1 MIVLQKSLSL
11 KHGDV
16 RQMRIRRLMMMQL
29 TKQLF
34 SSSPVTSPVSLI
46 RFSVIAIVF
55 LLLESCATFTQD
67 EQYVRENT
75 LLLAMEEYQRKAS
88 SCKSAGGV
96 IVIKLRATRIKRKFN
111 RFDYLFARCH

>member
-16 RQMRIRRLMMMQL
+16 RQMRTRRLMMMRL
-29 TKQLF
+29 SKQLF
-34 SSSPVTSPVSLI
+34 RRSPVISPVSLI

-55 LLLESCATFTQD
+55 LFLESCATFTED
-67 EQYVRENT
+67 EQYVRENR

-88 SCKSAGGV
+88 SCMSAGGV
-96 IVIKLRATRIKRKFN
+96 MVIQLRATRIKRKFN
-111 RFDYLFARCH
+111 RLDYLFARCH